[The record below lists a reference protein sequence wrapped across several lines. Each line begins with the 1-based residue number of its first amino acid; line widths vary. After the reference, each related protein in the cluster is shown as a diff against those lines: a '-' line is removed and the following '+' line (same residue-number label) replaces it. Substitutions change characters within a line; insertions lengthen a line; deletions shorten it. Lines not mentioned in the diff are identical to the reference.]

1 MFGGGKQKKAS
12 AGPAAGSSAAAFK
25 GNQHTQDPNDA
36 TTKAQLGKRMNTKMA
51 TAIRNAP
58 QNVKDKWKA
67 ICDLKGIRGSSIF
80 YHKKEFLMQWVNDPQ
95 WEILFVF
102 GK

>member
-1 MFGGGKQKKAS
+1 MLGGGKKAGAGQKS
-12 AGPAAGSSAAAFK
+12 FK
-25 GNQHTQDPNDA
+25 GNQHTQDPNA
-36 TTKAQLGKRMNTKMA
+36 TTTKEQLGKRMNTKMA
-51 TAIRNAP
+51 TAIRHAP
-58 QNVKDKWKA
+58 QNVQDKWKA